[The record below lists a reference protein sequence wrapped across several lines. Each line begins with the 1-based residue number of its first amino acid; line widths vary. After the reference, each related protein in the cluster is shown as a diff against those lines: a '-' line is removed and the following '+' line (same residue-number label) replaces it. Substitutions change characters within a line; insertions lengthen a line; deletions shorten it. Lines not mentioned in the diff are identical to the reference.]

1 MRSSSRILALV
12 SAVLACASFA
22 RAQSIYE
29 KDYHFAVEEVGKACG
44 ALIAQKGIDWK
55 AVDKELAPAAA
66 AAASD
71 QDHLVVL
78 TRLLARLHDGHCEVL
93 RTDKTKDLT
102 WPSDGQGE
110 KVGCGM
116 FWCRVGKKIYVKTV
130 WNNAE
135 SAGVERGWEVL
146 AVAGVPVQKWLDQ
159 RIASLR
165 DTLSFSTDNQAFFYA
180 CHRGLAEPTGSSVE
194 YEFKDEKG
202 AKKKRSVSFTK
213 CNPAPWG
220 PAVFPPDL
228 KGTDDLNFGPLK
240 SGFGYVHVRRCKD
253 TLATQIDQA
262 LAAVGS
268 AKGLIL
274 DFRGNSGGS
283 FDHEDFMGRFVPKGT
298 TLRGQAGVEYASTG
312 EHPYTGPIVVI
323 VDATIVSAGESGSG
337 IFKED
342 GRGYMIG
349 ESPTAGMSSQKTEIA
364 LPSGLF
370 KLFVSIGTNKGRF
383 NGGKGIEG
391 IGVIPNEL
399 VEFDP
404 KDLSKGVDTLIAKA
418 EALLAKFPQ
427 NSVPYRPPK

>member
-1 MRSSSRILALV
+1 MVLAA
-12 SAVLACASFA
+12 AVLACVAPA
-22 RAQSIYE
+22 RAQSNFE
-29 KDYHFAVEEVGKACG
+29 KDYKFAVAEVGKTCG
-44 ALIAQKGIDWK
+44 TLIAQKGIDWK

-71 QDHLVVL
+71 QDLLVVL
-78 TRLLARLHDGHCEVL
+78 TRLLARLHDGHCEVR
-93 RTDKTKDLT
+93 RTDKTKDLA
-102 WPSDGQGE
+102 WPSDGKPD

-116 FWCRVGKKIYVKTV
+116 FWCRVGKKIFVKTV

-135 SAGVERGWEVL
+135 SAGVEPGWEVL

-165 DTLSFSTDNQAFFYA
+165 DTLSFSTDNQAFFFA
-180 CHRGLAEPTGSSVE
+180 CHRGLAEPAGASVE

-202 AKKKRSVSFTK
+202 AKKKRSISFTK
-213 CNPAPWG
+213 GNPTPQG
-220 PAVFPPDL
+220 PAFFPPDL
-228 KGTDDLNFGPLK
+228 KSTDDLQFGPLK
-240 SGFGYVHVRRCKD
+240 SGFGYVHVRRCKENLPAQID
-253 TLATQIDQA
+253 EALAT
-262 LAAVGS
+262 VGS

-274 DFRGNSGGS
+274 DFRGNSGGG
-283 FDHEDFMGRFVPKGT
+283 FDHEDFLGRFVPKGE
-298 TLRGQAGVEYASTG
+298 TLHGQAGVEYPSTG

-323 VDATIVSAGESGSG
+323 VDGTVISAGETASG

-349 ESPTAGMSSQKTEIA
+349 ESPTAGMSSQKTEIE

-370 KLFVSIGTNKGRF
+370 KLYVSTGSNKARF

-391 IGVIPNEL
+391 IGVIPHEI

-404 KDLSKGVDTLIAKA
+404 KDLAKHVDTLIAKA

-427 NSVPYRPPK
+427 NAVAYRPPK